1 MGTAGELSAQQP
13 GTADQQVAP
22 LSYSSQLQPV
32 PKAGFQTPAR
42 AAEKSQHQSRDL
54 SWRKSTA
61 THPVPTTTSL
71 QLRRTVPMTQN
82 QSVIRQTSGES
93 VIVPAHSTAAH
104 STAAHSTAAQAFSS
118 RRGYTNSG
126 LQLANTAPTLHPINQ
141 DSSKR
146 ASDQTTS
153 HTRRP
158 NTMVAN
164 TGVSRA
170 AWNEHPVENANSVPD
185 YFTDPFNDSPPTASL
200 SLPHTKSPAVVR
212 QNLPATPRSRNA
224 ESMPLELRPANGLRT
239 NIAQLELPT
248 AEPPV
253 PTTPAPTPA
262 PPIAAAQGGPG
273 LSPPGNAVP
282 SQPLQLAPRE
292 PRPTPEQPQQ
302 AVPEATPT
310 LPLSTQSVTPA
321 PVEPPAA
328 KPPQANSE
336 RSLGEILQQRTPS
349 NQGSKN
355 NTPAA
360 ETTPSLRGDTA
371 PPSRPFSDQL
381 RNADQIDKERLNNG
395 KTLKRGF
402 GVGGDVLEDLPFS
415 CEDFRK
421 RIASQTIDQVS
432 LDISPPY
439 RPDEMDEKRYQGLK
453 EEFDEKQ
460 SIRTWHDRN
469 GNPLVTGRLNDLAY
483 EKAVIE
489 TNEGSKDALPINQL
503 SEGDIAYI
511 AENWGLPKECLIE
524 QVAYTP
530 RQWTPS
536 TMTWKASNLC
546 HHPLYF
552 EDVNL
557 ERYGH
562 TRGPIIE
569 PVVQSAHFFANIA
582 VLPYKMG
589 VHCPSECQY
598 ALGYY
603 RPGNCSPWIKPPV
616 PISARGAIAQ
626 AATMTGM
633 FWLIP

>member
-1 MGTAGELSAQQP
+1 MGVASESAAQQP
-13 GTADQQVAP
+13 AP
-22 LSYSSQLQPV
+22 TGQRAVTPGYSGQLQPV
-32 PKAGFQTPAR
+32 SKTGFQTAAQTAAR
-42 AAEKSQHQSRDL
+42 TAAHPEHQSRDL

-61 THPVPTTTSL
+61 IGTAPQATSL
-71 QLRRTVPMTQN
+71 QLRRTSPTAQN
-82 QSVIRQTSGES
+82 QSVIRQVSGES
-93 VIVPAHSTAAH
+93 TIAPSRTSFSRV
-104 STAAHSTAAQAFSS
+104 SS
-118 RRGYTNSG
+118 RRRSQANAG
-126 LQLANTAPTLHPINQ
+126 LQIANSAPTLHSISQSGNRQNSQPQ
-141 DSSKR
+141 SS
-146 ASDQTTS
+146 SDNPSTS
-153 HTRRP
+153 GI
-158 NTMVAN
+158 A
-164 TGVSRA
+164 RA
-170 AWNEHPVENANSVPD
+170 AWNEGPTGNINSAPN
-185 YFTDPFNDSPPTASL
+185 YFADPFSDRSPAASL
-200 SLPHTKSPAVVR
+200 SLPHTASAAVIQDNSP
-212 QNLPATPRSRNA
+212 THPRNRNA
-224 ESMPLELRPANGLRT
+224 DSMPLELRPANGLRP
-239 NIAQLELPT
+239 NMAQLELPSASPPAAIPPPPVVKPQT
-248 AEPPV
+248 ELEPP
-253 PTTPAPTPA
+253 TIEPAGPSPA
-262 PPIAAAQGGPG
+262 
-273 LSPPGNAVP
+273 
-282 SQPLQLAPRE
+282 LQLAPAV
-292 PRPTPEQPQQ
+292 PSSTPSLPQQ
-302 AVPEATPT
+302 ATPSLPQQAAPSLPQQAAPA
-310 LPLSTQSVTPA
+310 LPLPTQPVAPA
-321 PVEPPAA
+321 PADPPPTTPPRANA
-328 KPPQANSE
+328 KP
-336 RSLGEILQQRTPS
+336 SLGQIMKDRSPTDQENQKDKPATEI
-349 NQGSKN
+349 
-355 NTPAA
+355 
-360 ETTPSLRGDTA
+360 TPSLRDQTV
-371 PPSRPFSDQL
+371 PPSRPFSEQL
-381 RNADQIDKERLNNG
+381 RNADQIDKERLNSG
-395 KTLKRGF
+395 KTSRRGF
-402 GVGGDVLEDLPFS
+402 GVSGDVLEDLPFS

-439 RPDEMDEKRYQGLK
+439 RPDEMDEKRYQSLK

-469 GNPLVTGRLNDLAY
+469 GNAIITGRLNDLAY

-489 TNEGSKDALPINQL
+489 TTKGSKDTLPINQL

-562 TRGPIIE
+562 TRGPILE